1 MQNVF
6 KNKSKNMVR
15 ELHKN
20 LRKKRNFSITRASL
34 APKFTLKF
42 AVLSKGES
50 NLYKWNGTFYD
61 FFSDICSFVQEDNYN
76 FR

>member
-15 ELHKN
+15 KLHKN

-50 NLYKWNGTFYD
+50 NLYK
-61 FFSDICSFVQEDNYN
+61 
-76 FR
+76 